1 MEFPWTHYFSVS
13 LFNQQSRNV
22 FLFLMFQSKT
32 GKISVLI
39 SEICDI
45 MWQSHD
51 TNFWARGR
59 DKKTW
64 FWYQN
69 RDINAPEATLMNEYH
84 HDKNQIPVMMN
95 DSGENAGNITPLM
108 TYKRKRR
115 LPLYLSNISIVYIY
129 FIIGYITSTIVLTLL
144 CTSHMILCIIACWL
158 VFFSF
163 LHVGRNARG
172 CGIIQYAWQ

>member
-1 MEFPWTHYFSVS
+1 MVDGGGCCLAGGW
-13 LFNQQSRNV
+13 LWR
-22 FLFLMFQSKT
+22 
-32 GKISVLI
+32 
-39 SEICDI
+39 
-45 MWQSHD
+45 
-51 TNFWARGR
+51 R
-59 DKKTW
+59 
-64 FWYQN
+64 
-69 RDINAPEATLMNEYH
+69 MNEYH

-115 LPLYLSNISIVYIY
+115 LPLYLSNASIVYIY

-158 VFFSF
+158 AFFSF

-172 CGIIQYAWQ
+172 CGIIQYA